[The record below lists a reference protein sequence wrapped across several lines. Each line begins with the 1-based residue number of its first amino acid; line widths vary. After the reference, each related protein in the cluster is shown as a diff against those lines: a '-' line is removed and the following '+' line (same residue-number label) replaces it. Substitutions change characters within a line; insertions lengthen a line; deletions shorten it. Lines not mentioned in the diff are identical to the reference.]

1 MLTFP
6 FFRML
11 PFFSPDAGGGSEE
24 SMVAGGEA
32 RQSGQDAP
40 QAQNAQMPQPQAEG
54 QAAPETP
61 GPAAGEP
68 RANLD
73 TQRAPEEGS
82 KAEPEETQETLREQ
96 MTAMKARLGESQL
109 RTAAALA
116 GVSRE
121 RIPYVL
127 RMADV
132 SGIDPDAQD
141 AADRYQQA
149 VDKVLTDLPELRGNA
164 AGTGSVGNF
173 ARRQPEDPDA
183 ERIRRNILG

>member
-24 SMVAGGEA
+24 SMDAGGDA

-40 QAQNAQMPQPQAEG
+40 QAQNAQIPQPQAEG

-61 GPAAGEP
+61 GPAAGDQRAEP
-68 RANLD
+68 D
-73 TQRAPEEGS
+73 TQRAPEGGQ
-82 KAEPEETQETLREQ
+82 KTEETPETLREQ

-116 GVSRE
+116 GVSRG